1 MASER
6 KSSSSRSRST
16 SGKRVTAKV
25 SRSAS
30 SQEASS
36 AKHFAICVRNDDYP
50 ASLELRKLYPVLD
63 DEFAAEHGLVRV
75 IDESGE
81 DYLFPSEYFVR
92 VTLPLAVERQLRKI
106 A

>member
-1 MASER
+1 MASAR
-6 KSSSSRSRST
+6 KSSSSRSRSA
-16 SGKRVTAKV
+16 SGKAISTGYP
-25 SRSAS
+25 
-30 SQEASS
+30 EAPSDGR
-36 AKHFAICVRNDDYP
+36 FAICLRNDDYP

-63 DEFAAEHGLVRV
+63 DEFAAQHGMIRV

-92 VTLPLAVERQLRKI
+92 VSLPQAVEKKLRKI